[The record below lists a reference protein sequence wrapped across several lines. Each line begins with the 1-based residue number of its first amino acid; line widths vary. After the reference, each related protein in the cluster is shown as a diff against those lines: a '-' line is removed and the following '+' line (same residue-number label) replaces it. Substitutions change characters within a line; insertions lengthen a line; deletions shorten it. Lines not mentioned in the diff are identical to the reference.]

1 MGLSKAVVKN
11 RVLILM
17 IALIL
22 LVPAVFGMLGTRIN
36 YDMLDYLPGDMDTV
50 IGQGDVEGGLR
61 QGSLLLHRGAGYAGA
76 GGGPAEGEDPAGGPR
91 GERAVVRFRGGPLH
105 PHGAAAG

>member
-1 MGLSKAVVKN
+1 MNNWYHRLN
-11 RVLILM
+11 
-17 IALIL
+17 
-22 LVPAVFGMLGTRIN
+22 FTIN
-36 YDMLDYLPGDMDTV
+36 ADYKIKPWLTSNS
-50 IGQGDVEGGLR
+50 
-61 QGSLLLHRGAGYAGA
+61 SLTFTDAKWDDGGAGYAGA